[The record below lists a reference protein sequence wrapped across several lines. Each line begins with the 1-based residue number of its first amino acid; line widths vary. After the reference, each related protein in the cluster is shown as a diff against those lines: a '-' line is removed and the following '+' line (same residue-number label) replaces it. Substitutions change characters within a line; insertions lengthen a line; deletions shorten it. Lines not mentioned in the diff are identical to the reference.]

1 MFFHKWYKIEDYVN
15 KENFPCFST
24 MVFIIT
30 TVALGR
36 RTAAAAVAACAHS
49 LSHTHT
55 VLQGWR
61 TCAAAA
67 AHIKRGVR
75 LPPLG
80 WLASLIINAM
90 RAGDLDF
97 EKLSSNTGV
106 A

>member
-1 MFFHKWYKIEDYVN
+1 
-15 KENFPCFST
+15 

-36 RTAAAAVAACAHS
+36 RMAAAAVAASAHS
-49 LSHTHT
+49 LSYSH
-55 VLQGWR
+55 R
-61 TCAAAA
+61 AARV
-67 AHIKRGVR
+67 AHICGGGSPYKARR
-75 LPPLG
+75 AASTAPLG
-80 WLASLIINAM
+80 WLASFIINAM

>member
-1 MFFHKWYKIEDYVN
+1 
-15 KENFPCFST
+15 

-36 RTAAAAVAACAHS
+36 RTAAVAACAHS
-49 LSHTHT
+49 LTYSH
-55 VLQGWR
+55 R
-61 TCAAAA
+61 TTARVAHMCGGGSPYKARRAASTAWLA
-67 AHIKRGVR
+67 
-75 LPPLG
+75 G
-80 WLASLIINAM
+80 WLASFIINAM

>member
-1 MFFHKWYKIEDYVN
+1 
-15 KENFPCFST
+15 

-36 RTAAAAVAACAHS
+36 RRTAAVAVCAHS
-49 LSHTHT
+49 LSYSH
-55 VLQGWR
+55 R
-61 TCAAAA
+61 AARVAHKCGGGGSPYKARRAA
-67 AHIKRGVR
+67 STA
-75 LPPLG
+75 PLG
-80 WLASLIINAM
+80 WLASFIINAM

>member
-1 MFFHKWYKIEDYVN
+1 
-15 KENFPCFST
+15 

-36 RTAAAAVAACAHS
+36 RMAAAEAVAACAHS
-49 LSHTHT
+49 LSYSH
-55 VLQGWR
+55 R
-61 TCAAAA
+61 AARVAHMCGGGGSPYKARRAA
-67 AHIKRGVR
+67 STA
-75 LPPLG
+75 PLG
-80 WLASLIINAM
+80 WLASFIINAM